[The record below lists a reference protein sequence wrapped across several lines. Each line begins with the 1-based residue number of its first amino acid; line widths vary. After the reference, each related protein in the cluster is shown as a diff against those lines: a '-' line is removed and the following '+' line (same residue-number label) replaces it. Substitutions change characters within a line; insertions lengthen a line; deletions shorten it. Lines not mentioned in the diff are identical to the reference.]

1 MHLPDS
7 NARRQLARE
16 HADELGRDWRR
27 AQKTAEREP
36 WLSERAG
43 HPSLASL
50 VRRLRRRRPAE
61 AAAAHRP

>member
-7 NARRQLARE
+7 NVRRQLARE

-27 AQKTAEREP
+27 AQKTAEPEP
-36 WLSERAG
+36 WQSKRAG

-50 VRRLRRRRPAE
+50 VRRLRRRKPAE